1 MRCPRCGGEI
11 PSGAGRCPQCG
22 ASVQYG
28 GNTEFFG
35 KASSSNLKFTDIFS
49 GVFRKH
55 SKEEGERLFMAGTA
69 STTPPESEMLRQ
81 WTKPWVFAW
90 VAVVGIALALA
101 LYLMSNYII
110 SYAGF
115 MLLGPFVVPLAA
127 LMFYWEMNIPRN
139 IPLYEVL
146 LMFLAG
152 GVISLFISMI
162 LFQVIPMETASFAAF
177 CEEPGKLLALAIF
190 LRKPQ
195 KKYILNGVL
204 IGGAVGAGFAAIE
217 SAGYAL
223 NSLVYAGSA
232 WESVM
237 MRGIL
242 APGGHV
248 VWAAIEGAALAMVK
262 GAEPLSINHLG
273 NIHFLKYFA
282 CSVILHFI
290 WNSELSIATIP
301 VFGDVKYVILTVAAW
316 AVLFYLMNQ
325 GIRQVVAVVR
335 QGGGAPPAYQGWQGA
350 GPGQRPA
357 RRLYLACE
365 RGAMAGQQYP
375 LENGML
381 VLGRDP
387 SSCQIIL
394 PAGCQGVSRAHCQ
407 LEVRNGVCMLMDRG
421 SSYGTYL
428 EGGHRLAPGERVTL
442 SVGQVFFLGS
452 PDNMFRVT
460 AR

>member
-1 MRCPRCGGEI
+1 MRCSRCGGEI
-11 PSGAGRCPQCG
+11 PPGLSRCPHCG

-35 KASSSNLKFTDIFS
+35 RASSSNLRFWDIFS
-49 GVFRKH
+49 DVFRRH

-69 STTPPESEMLRQ
+69 ATTPPESEMIRQ

-90 VAVVGIALALA
+90 VAVIGVVLSLA
-101 LYLMSNYII
+101 LYLMSKYII

-146 LMFLAG
+146 LTFLAG

-162 LFQVIPMETASFAAF
+162 LFQVIPMENASFAAF

-190 LRKPQ
+190 LRKP
-195 KKYILNGVL
+195 KKRYILNGVL
-204 IGGAVGAGFAAIE
+204 IGGAVGAGFSAIE

-223 NSLVYAGSA
+223 QSLAAFGSA
-232 WESVM
+232 WESVT

-262 GAEPLSINHLG
+262 GPEPLKVSHFANL
-273 NIHFLKYFA
+273 NFLKYFA
-282 CSVILHFI
+282 CSVALHFV
-290 WNSELSIATIP
+290 WNSEFSIAAIP
-301 VFGDVKYVILTVAAW
+301 VFGDVKYLILTVAAW
-316 AVLFYLMNQ
+316 GILFYQMNQ
-325 GIRQVVAVVR
+325 GIRQVVAAVR
-335 QGGGAPPAYQGWQGA
+335 RGGGAPPAYQGRQGA
-350 GPGQRPA
+350 APRQ
-357 RRLYLACE
+357 LLLACE
-365 RGAMAGQQYP
+365 RGPMAGQQFP
-375 LENGML
+375 LGGGTLM
-381 VLGRDP
+381 LGRDP
-387 SSCQIIL
+387 GGCQIIL
-394 PAGCQGVSRAHCQ
+394 PAACQGVSRVHCQ
-407 LEVRNGVCMLMDRG
+407 LEIQGGVCFLMDRG

-442 SVGQVFFLGS
+442 ALGQVFFLGS
-452 PDNMFRVT
+452 PDNMFRLT